1 MKARACNKPP
11 IFLSL
16 PMIKP
21 GISRP
26 LISKLK
32 QGLINEFNLRPYE
45 DKKLKITN
53 FELTDRVKQFLRN
66 S

>member
-1 MKARACNKPP
+1 
-11 IFLSL
+11 
-16 PMIKP
+16 MIKP